1 MPEESKKNNIELKT
15 GWQDT
20 QVEIQK
26 ALHGYELEDVD
37 LKQRKIDYIAEEQ
50 GKKKLLR
57 VLVDEKLR
65 EYKADLDTVRDTLE
79 EVEEGDIDEAMI
91 LAKRFTSSARR
102 LAKEEKSLTY
112 GSGNSK
118 PVYSPVDI
126 LFAIQKQLQ
135 AYCKAKCGKIPTSE
149 AECPGYKDGSFTCMG
164 RRISD
169 DADFHAER
177 QWLQLLVDDFA
188 KLLELTRDI
197 EENKPP
203 EKINEIH

>member
-1 MPEESKKNNIELKT
+1 MPKETKKRDVELKT
-15 GWQDT
+15 EWQDT
-20 QVEIQK
+20 QVELQK
-26 ALHGYELEDVD
+26 ALHGYKLEERDKKD
-37 LKQRKIDYIAEEQ
+37 GKIDYITEER

-65 EYKADLDTVRDTLE
+65 EYKADLETVRDTLE
-79 EVEEGDIDEAMI
+79 EVEEREIDEAMI

-102 LAKEEKSLTY
+102 LAKDEDSLAY
-112 GSGNSK
+112 ASSSSK
-118 PVYSPVDI
+118 PVYSPVEI

-135 AYCKAKCGKIPTSE
+135 EYCKAKCGKVPTSE
-149 AECPGYKDGSFTCMG
+149 DECPGYRDGSFTCLG

-188 KLLELTRDI
+188 KLVELTRKIKEDKVP
-197 EENKPP
+197 EE
-203 EKINEIH
+203 EEV